1 MGYKE
6 LVGLSMGGKSNRVG
20 CNIYLLVLLLHLL
33 NSMVKSFWVLII
45 AGLMLIGSSAW
56 GQQFTKG
63 PEYNNQPGLAAIK
76 VYSGSASNPSAYD
89 SGYTGNGVKI
99 GIVDSGINPSHV
111 EFTNAIVAAMGWKR
125 TSTGL
130 LTSDNW
136 ESVTGTGN
144 FSSFLK
150 DMEADGTTVNGHGSF
165 VASIAAGRMDGVD
178 RTGNMMGS
186 AYKSQLIVGT
196 IYFNQCETRDKDGN
210 CTKWKAYG
218 LNDNQFYQ
226 TINYVSNQ
234 GVKVINNSW
243 GNNGGADPAK
253 EHADYKVEN
262 PNIVAALK
270 IALDKGA
277 VIVFANG
284 NDRDPGQAGKGANPG
299 APAAMPTYDAAIAA
313 YGAWITVAATNNDG
327 TAIAGYSN
335 YCGVAKNYC
344 IAAPGGLGND
354 VTGMNGA
361 NAKQNDGYV
370 YGAGTS
376 YAAPLVSGAVA
387 LVAEKFPWMT
397 NRNLATTI
405 LTTGSTASAPT
416 TEMGRGLLDVGKAI
430 NGPGIFEEDF
440 EANVTSGLA
449 STFSNSIS
457 GGYGIK
463 KLGAGTL
470 TLSGANTFTGNTYL
484 NGGVLIASAQNNLGN
499 TSNALQFDG
508 GTLKFGADFAL
519 SRNLTI
525 GASGGTL
532 DINGYTKTQN
542 YAISGDGQ
550 FGVTGGGTFTLD
562 RANSQKGGL
571 AISGSAQTR
580 TQVNVQ
586 RDSYIAA
593 AGSKITLNNGQLN
606 LLDNFIPAEAGK
618 FNRPLAIGL
627 DGGTINMGNNELAY
641 TGGSIDSAASGNR
654 AGDLLF
660 TGKPFTMGANLKL
673 NVFWNGNLTVPAG
686 MTLSGR
692 GGVANGTLTVKGVY
706 APGNSPGTAESEG
719 SVVFAPGSELDI
731 EIDGTGTGDGAGNYD
746 RIVFLEKEDTF
757 TAGGALYPILRDISA
772 PANNNYTPPLGQGFR
787 IVNAPGG
794 VLGSFEKLVQPDEG
808 LRPGTRFDVVYGA
821 GNLTLYV
828 TPASYRNIA
837 AAGAADN
844 GNRQRVGA
852 VLEGIRPDAGVRA
865 GNADTKLLFDSL
877 APQTTSSLPVAM
889 DQMSG
894 VGYAQLFGMNFEH
907 GRFIV
912 DQTMASVAMQ
922 RRGEGNH
929 LLTGFTEAKPGEVR
943 AEVWGTAIGRI
954 STWREDD
961 YGYTMNDTMGG
972 ILGGGQKRPNARSLA
987 GVSVAYGG
995 SNPSI
1000 DQNMGGGPMHNLQVM
1015 GYGAYSS
1022 DSGFYVQGAAGGGI
1036 GAINASRNVAMMNT
1050 SYKATITTANLAA
1063 SVMTGWGSGATDRM
1077 RYEAGLGVTYLGMR
1091 TFGFSDSGDLSA
1103 YNVNVD
1109 AANKQSFMPAAGV
1122 SASQPFQAIG
1132 VAWRV
1137 AASANVEYECAG
1149 NSVSLNANLLN
1160 KPIEVQS
1167 GTIGRTRLNLG
1178 AGLSGHVAGRT
1189 KVAIDLTNQSAE
1201 NWKATSL
1208 SASISREF

>member
-1 MGYKE
+1 
-6 LVGLSMGGKSNRVG
+6 
-20 CNIYLLVLLLHLL
+20 
-33 NSMVKSFWVLII
+33 MVKLFCVLII

-56 GQQFTKG
+56 GQQFTPG
-63 PEYNNQPGLAAIK
+63 LEYNNQPGLAAIK
-76 VYSGSASNPSAYD
+76 VYSGSTSNPSAYD

-111 EFTNAIVAAMGWKR
+111 EFTNAIIAGMGWKR
-125 TSTGL
+125 TSDKL
-130 LTSDNW
+130 DTSDNW
-136 ESVTGTGN
+136 ASVTGTSN

-165 VASIAAGRMDGVD
+165 VASIASGRMDGVA
-178 RTGNMMGS
+178 RTGNIMGS
-186 AYKSQLIVGT
+186 AYKSQLVLGT
-196 IYFNQCETRDKDGN
+196 ILFDQCETYDANNK
-210 CTKWKAYG
+210 CTKTKAYG
-218 LNDNQFYQ
+218 LNDAQ
-226 TINYVSNQ
+226 TSQVINYVSNQ

-243 GNNGGADPAK
+243 GAKDGGADPVK
-253 EHADYKVEN
+253 EHADYKAEN
-262 PNIVAALK
+262 PSTVTALK
-270 IALDKGA
+270 MALDKGA

-284 NDRDPGQAGKGANPG
+284 NDREKAGKGANPG
-299 APAAMPTYDAAIAA
+299 APAAMPTYDTAIAA
-313 YGAWITVAATNNDG
+313 YGAWITVAATNNAG
-327 TAIAGYSN
+327 TAIASYSN

-354 VTGMNGA
+354 ATGMTGA
-361 NAKQNDGYV
+361 DAKQNDGYV

-449 STFSNSIS
+449 STFSNIIS
-457 GGYGIK
+457 GTYGIK

-525 GASGGTL
+525 GAGGGTL

-562 RANSQKGGL
+562 RTNSQKGGL
-571 AISGSAQTR
+571 SISGSAQAR
-580 TQVNVQ
+580 TQVSVQ

-627 DGGTINMGNNELAY
+627 DGGTINTGNNELAY
-641 TGGSIDSAASGNR
+641 TGGSIESAASGNR

-686 MTLSGR
+686 MTLSGK
-692 GGVANGTLTVKGVY
+692 GGVANGSLTVKGVY

-719 SVVFAPGSELDI
+719 SIVFTPGSELDI

-746 RIVFLEKEDTF
+746 RIVFREKEDTF
-757 TAGGALYPILRDISA
+757 TAGGALYPTLRNISP
-772 PANNNYTPPLGQGFR
+772 PANNNYTPPLGQGFQ
-787 IVNAPGG
+787 IVDAPGG
-794 VLGSFEKLVQPDEG
+794 VLGSFERLEQPDEG
-808 LRPGTRFDVVYGA
+808 LRPGTRFDLVYGA
-821 GNLTLYV
+821 GTLTLYV
-828 TPASYRNIA
+828 TPSSYSNIG

-852 VLEGIRPDAGVRA
+852 VLEGVRPEAGVRES
-865 GNADTKLLFDSL
+865 NPDTKLLFDNL
-877 APQTTSSLPVAM
+877 APQTAVSLPVAM
-889 DQMSG
+889 DQLGG
-894 VGYAQLFGMNFEH
+894 VGYAQLLGMNFEH
-907 GRFIV
+907 SRFLV
-912 DQTMASVAMQ
+912 DQTMASVAAQ
-922 RRGEGNH
+922 HRGEGNH
-929 LLTGFTEAKPGEVR
+929 LLARAGAKPGDPDPEI
-943 AEVWGTAIGRI
+943 WGTAIGRI
-954 STWREDD
+954 STWQGDD
-961 YGYTMNDTMGG
+961 TGYTVKDTLGGIMGG
-972 ILGGGQKRPNARSLA
+972 VQKRPHSRSLA
-987 GVSVAYGG
+987 GVAVAYGG
-995 SNPSI
+995 SSPSME
-1000 DQNMGGGPMHNLQVM
+1000 QNMGGGQMNNLEVM
-1015 GYGAYSS
+1015 GYGAYSFT
-1022 DSGFYVQGAAGGGI
+1022 SGFYLQGSAGGGV
-1036 GAINASRNVAMMNT
+1036 GAINAGRNVAMLNT
-1050 SYKATITTANLAA
+1050 SYNTTVMTANLAA
-1063 SVMTGWGSGATDRM
+1063 SVMTGWRNMVGDRV
-1077 RYEAGLGVTYLGMR
+1077 RYEAGVGVDYLGMH
-1091 TFGFSDSGDLSA
+1091 TFDFNDSGSLPA
-1103 YNVNVD
+1103 YAIKGNATDN
-1109 AANKQSFMPAAGV
+1109 QSFIA
-1122 SASQPFQAIG
+1122 SASASTSTAFQAFSI
-1132 VAWRV
+1132 AWR
-1137 AASANVEYECAG
+1137 ASAAVTVGYECAS
-1149 NSVSLNANLLN
+1149 NNVSLNVGLLN
-1160 KPIEVQS
+1160 NTIEIQS
-1167 GTIGRTRLNLG
+1167 GKIGRTRVNVG
-1178 AGLSGHVAGRT
+1178 TGLSGYVAERT
-1189 KVAIDLTNQSAE
+1189 KMTVALYNQSAD
-1201 NWKATSL
+1201 NWNATSL
-1208 SASISREF
+1208 TASISREF